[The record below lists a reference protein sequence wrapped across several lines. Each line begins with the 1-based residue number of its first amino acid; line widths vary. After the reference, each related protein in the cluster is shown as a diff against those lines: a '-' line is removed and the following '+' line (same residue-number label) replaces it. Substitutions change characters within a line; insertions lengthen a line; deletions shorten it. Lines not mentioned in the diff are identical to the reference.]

1 MKLSFMCTI
10 LLVTLNGWAYSE
22 DRCIYVLD
30 TINRI
35 VDRCHLTNP
44 GKVQYLHNLK
54 RGRRGRD
61 RMIVEFTTTY
71 AIRAYHH

>member
-10 LLVTLNGWAYSE
+10 LLVTLNGWVYSE
-22 DRCIYVLD
+22 DRCKFVLD
-30 TINRI
+30 TISRI
-35 VDRCHLTNP
+35 VDGCHLTNP

-61 RMIVEFTTTY
+61 RMIVKFTTTY